1 MHMEKN
7 LKLKVM
13 PLVLAVVVIVLDQI
27 TKMLVV
33 NYIQPYTIG
42 AQFFGDFIRIIHV
55 YNTGVAFSV
64 GAGWPDLASRILFSI
79 IPVLVLVLVMVV
91 YFRNTDFTKL
101 QRWAICGIVG
111 GGFGNIIDRIFRSKG
126 VIDFIDVKWFGIE
139 KSPIGLFR
147 MTRWP
152 TFNVADS
159 AVVVCGIM
167 LLISFA
173 ITISKESKS
182 KKADKEAKGE
192 K

>member
-1 MHMEKN
+1 MKS
-7 LKLKVM
+7 KVL
-13 PLVLAVVVIVLDQI
+13 PLVLSVVVIVLDQI

-42 AQFFGDFIRIIHV
+42 AQFFGDFIRFIHV

-64 GAGWPDLASRILFSI
+64 GAGWPDLARRILFSI
-79 IPVLVLVLVMVV
+79 IPICVLVLVMVV

-139 KSPIGLFR
+139 QSPIGLFR
-147 MTRWP
+147 MTSWP
-152 TFNVADS
+152 TFNVADA
-159 AVVVCGIM
+159 AVVVCGI
-167 LLISFA
+167 LLFASF
-173 ITISKESKS
+173 IFNE
-182 KKADKEAKGE
+182 KKKTQETA
-192 K
+192 

>member
-1 MHMEKN
+1 MNKD
-7 LKLKVM
+7 LKSKVL

-33 NYIQPYTIG
+33 RYIQPYTIG
-42 AQFFGDFIRIIHV
+42 AQFFGDFIRLIHV

-64 GAGWPDLASRILFSI
+64 GAGWPDVARRILFSI
-79 IPVLVLVLVMVV
+79 IPIVVLVIVMVV

-101 QRWAICGIVG
+101 QRWAISGIVG
-111 GGFGNIIDRIFRSKG
+111 GGFGNIIDRIFRSQG

-167 LLISFA
+167 LLISFI
-173 ITISKESKS
+173 ITISKDSQA
-182 KKADKEAKGE
+182 KKDDKEAEGE
-192 K
+192 Q

>member
-1 MHMEKN
+1 MNKD
-7 LKLKVM
+7 LKSKVL

-33 NYIQPYTIG
+33 RYIQPYTIG
-42 AQFFGDFIRIIHV
+42 AQFFGDFIRLIHV

-64 GAGWPDLASRILFSI
+64 GAGWPDIARRILFSI
-79 IPVLVLVLVMVV
+79 IPIIVLVIVMVV

-101 QRWAICGIVG
+101 QRWAISGIVG
-111 GGFGNIIDRIFRSKG
+111 GGFGNIIDRIFRSQG

-167 LLISFA
+167 LLISFI
-173 ITISKESKS
+173 ITISKDSKAKKDD
-182 KKADKEAKGE
+182 KKAGGE